1 MMTITPEKIQQQ
13 CTNWWKNV
21 LVAYIESVDF
31 FPKEISRI
39 GKITTKDLREKLPE
53 ILKSLEILQNNS
65 KSNKKFSYNLIKR
78 EQLYKGRKYPIPK
91 KIVIETLEDYLK
103 IIEKEEEYR
112 TFINNYNLLI
122 NELPVMKDWIIL
134 HPQKMIDCNIWPNII
149 KVCKYFIKNPKPNLY
164 IRELPI
170 EVHTKFIEENEGI
183 LRELLDI
190 VIKDYIQSEETDF
203 EKRFNLKK
211 DLSVRYIVL
220 DPNIRDVSGIEDS
233 SIPISQ
239 FERLNSQFERLK
251 LQLKNVLI
259 VENKTNLFTIPE
271 LEKTIVVFGSGKGVK
286 VLKNVKWFEQMR
298 LFYWGDIDTNG
309 FEILSQFRDYFL
321 NTYVQSILMDKAIF
335 DRYEKYRGKSP
346 PSKNSTSLNLTK
358 DERELYDLLK
368 ENNWRLEQE
377 KIPIEEFNELITKGC
392 FL

>member
-1 MMTITPEKIQQQ
+1 MMKITPEKIQQQ

-21 LVAYIESVDF
+21 LIAYIESVDF

-39 GKITTKDLREKLPE
+39 GKITSKDLREKLPE
-53 ILKSLEILQNNS
+53 IIKSLEILQNNS
-65 KSNKKFSYNLIKR
+65 KPNKKFSYNLIKT
-78 EQLYKGRKYPIPK
+78 EQSYKGRKYPIPE

-103 IIEKEEEYR
+103 IIEKEKEYQ

-122 NELPVMKDWIIL
+122 NELPILKDWIIS
-134 HPQKMIDCNIWPNII
+134 HPQKMIDCNNWSGII
-149 KVCKYFIKNPKPNLY
+149 KVCKYFIKTPKPNLY

-190 VIKDYIQSEETDF
+190 VIKDYIQPDETDF

-211 DLSVRYIVL
+211 DLSVRFIVL
-220 DPNIRDVSGIEDS
+220 DPNIKDASGIEDS

-239 FERLNSQFERLK
+239 FEQLNNQFERLK
-251 LQLKNVLI
+251 LPLKNVLI

-286 VLKNVKWFEQMR
+286 VLKNVKWFER
-298 LFYWGDIDTNG
+298 VKLFYWGDIDTDG
-309 FEILSQFRDYFL
+309 FEILAQFRDDFP
-321 NTYVQSILMDKAIF
+321 NTHIQSILMNKAIF

-358 DERELYDLLK
+358 DELELYNLLK

-377 KIPIEEFNELITKGC
+377 KIPIEEFKELVAKGC